1 MGMPYSS
8 NHSSDTVHG
17 FLTANPWDVTLC
29 TTTINENKSSL
40 RRGGGEK
47 TEMDGGSSDQNR
59 DVFGTDVIFSIT
71 ASPTY
76 PHLTP
81 QPLILMHVTG

>member
-17 FLTANPWDVTLC
+17 ILIAHPLDVTLC
-29 TTTINENKSSL
+29 TTSVNENKSSL
-40 RRGGGEK
+40 RRGGGGK
-47 TEMDGGSSDQNR
+47 TEKDGGDHNR

-71 ASPTY
+71 ASFIY
-76 PHLTP
+76 PHFTP
-81 QPLILMHVTG
+81 LPLILIHVNG